1 MRSRILRA
9 ILLAVAVTGF
19 ALGLPLG
26 YTALRLVE
34 SGHVDLEPVIG
45 ARLPLDEWEK
55 GIELVAQGVK
65 VVLEVRPG

>member
-1 MRSRILRA
+1 M
-9 ILLAVAVTGF
+9 
-19 ALGLPLG
+19 
-26 YTALRLVE
+26 E

-65 VVLEVRPG
+65 VVLEVRPE